1 MLGYIPIHSLHFA
14 GITLT
19 TLLLV
24 YAPDASASL
33 LLSILGSVFKTE
45 KHLLWVLRKLRTL
58 YAAEAPGAGC

>member
-1 MLGYIPIHSLHFA
+1 MLGYTLVHSLHFE

-19 TLLLV
+19 SLLAV

-45 KHLLWVLRKLRTL
+45 NHLLWVL
-58 YAAEAPGAGC
+58 